1 MGLASLDQLKYTLEL
16 DKKIIAKMKFIEGV
30 GLKNDIGQ
38 DLARSIEVFLFFIFF
53 IYFFRYKI
61 EFLL

>member
-16 DKKIIAKMKFIEGV
+16 DKKIIAKKKFIEGV

-38 DLARSIEVFLFFIFF
+38 NLARSIEVFFFFFSLFG
-53 IYFFRYKI
+53 YKI